1 MKEGRNGSDFETR
14 WRERFEEFANRH
26 DDDAGIAG
34 WSASGLDTRMRFFRR
49 LLVKIESKSIWLD
62 AGCGAGTYSRYLAL
76 LGATVVGLDYSVATV
91 RKAKERASGGCS
103 FAVADVTRLPLR
115 AGSFDG
121 AICFGVIQALEQSE
135 NAVHELARCVRPG
148 AEIWVDALNRLC
160 VPNLL
165 RRFGRWLKRRP
176 RHLRYESPRALTKAL
191 NQAGLVDIKVT
202 WVPILPGKLGR
213 FQAWVETPVAS
224 WLFHA
229 IPGCGLV
236 LCHSF
241 VVMARRPG

>member
-1 MKEGRNGSDFETR
+1 MKERQGGSDFEIR
-14 WRERFEEFANRH
+14 WRERFEEFANLH

-34 WSASGLDTRMRFFRR
+34 WSTSGLDTRMRFFRR
-49 LLVKIESKSIWLD
+49 LLTKLEPNSIWLD

-76 LGATVVGLDYSVATV
+76 LGASVIGLDYSAVTA
-91 RKAKERASGGCS
+91 RKAKERASDHCS

-121 AICFGVIQALEQSE
+121 AVCFGVIQALEQSE
-135 NAVHELARCVRPG
+135 NAVRELARCVRPG
-148 AEIWVDALNRLC
+148 AEIWVDALNRFC
-160 VPNLL
+160 IPNLM

-176 RHLRYESPRALTKAL
+176 RHLRYESPRTLAKAFK
-191 NQAGLVDIKVT
+191 QAGLVQIKVV
-202 WVPILPGKLGR
+202 WVPILPAKLR
-213 FQAWVETPVAS
+213 RIQAWAETPTAS
-224 WLFHA
+224 WLFRA

-241 VVMARRPG
+241 VVIARRPG